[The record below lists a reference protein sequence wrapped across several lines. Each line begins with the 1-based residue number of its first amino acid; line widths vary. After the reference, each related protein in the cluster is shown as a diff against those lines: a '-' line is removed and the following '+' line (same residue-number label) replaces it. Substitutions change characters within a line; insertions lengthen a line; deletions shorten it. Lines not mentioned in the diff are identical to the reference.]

1 MHTMYTRALHEAIA
15 AAREAADLIRADFHR
30 PGGPRGSGSKAKVD
44 TEAELVIR
52 RRFAEAFPEW
62 GFLGEE
68 TGGTP
73 GDPMWIVDPNDG
85 TEGFLKGDRAHCVA
99 IALVAQ
105 GVPVLGVVLAPNYP
119 DGDGDLLAW
128 AEGCGPVLRNGV
140 PLPTPEWPAR
150 LTAEHVILISP
161 HADHKVAANLEWVAP
176 ARFRGLASLA
186 YRLALT
192 AAGEAEVG
200 ASIIGPASWDFAAG
214 HALLRG
220 VGSDLWDSSGERVR
234 YDRGGRSNPG
244 SCFGGA
250 PALCQEMARRDSYPV
265 LVSDPDFERP
275 VKLLR
280 GEALA
285 DPARLR
291 RVQGLLLGQLA
302 GDSLGGLVEFQR
314 PPFDVP
320 RRLRDGGT
328 WGILAGQPT
337 DDSEMALAL
346 AHSLLD
352 RGGFEADPVR
362 EAYVQWRES
371 GPFDIGGTTSRG
383 LGGHPD
389 PASQANGSLMRCSP
403 LGLLGDPGAAA
414 QDARLTHPHPA
425 CVDACTAFVAALAA
439 AVDGASV
446 PEVLAAARAHAG
458 SVAAWLDGPP
468 EDYLHHQGWVR
479 IAFGNAFHQLTSGRT
494 LEEALVDTVARGG
507 DTDTNAAIAGALL
520 GAVQG
525 REAVPAQWRKAL
537 LSCRPHPAFR
547 ASSKPR
553 PRRYWPVDALALA
566 ERLALLGVPATAP

>member
-1 MHTMYTRALHEAIA
+1 MYTEALREAIT
-15 AAREAADLIRADFHR
+15 AAREAADMIRADFHR
-30 PGGPRGSGSKAKVD
+30 AGGPRGSGTKAKVD

-52 RRFAEAFPEW
+52 RRFAEKFPDW

-68 TGGTP
+68 TGGAP
-73 GDPMWIVDPNDG
+73 GDPVWIVDPNDG
-85 TEGFLKGDRAHCVA
+85 TEGFLDGDRAHCVA

-105 GVPVLGVVLAPNYP
+105 GVPVLGVVLAPNHP

-140 PLPTPEWPAR
+140 ALPTPEWPSQ
-150 LTAEHVILISP
+150 LTAEHVVLVSP
-161 HADHKVAANLEWVAP
+161 KADQKVAANLRWVAP
-176 ARFRGLASLA
+176 ARFRALSSLA

-200 ASIIGPASWDFAAG
+200 ASIIGPESWDFAAG

-220 VGSDLWDSSGERVR
+220 VGSDLWDSRGEPVR
-234 YDRGGRSNPG
+234 YDRHGHARPG

-250 PALCQEMARRDSYPV
+250 PALCREMARRDAGDVLSSRYDAQGPV
-265 LVSDPDFERP
+265 R
-275 VKLLR
+275 LR
-280 GEALA
+280 RGQALA

-302 GDSLGGLVEFQR
+302 GDSLGGLVEFSR

-320 RRLRDGGT
+320 RRLRDGGH

-346 AHSLLD
+346 AHCLVEH
-352 RGGFEADPVR
+352 GGFDPEHVR

-371 GPFDIGGTTSRG
+371 GPFDIGSTTSRG
-383 LGGHPD
+383 LKGHPD
-389 PASQANGSLMRCSP
+389 VHSQANGSLMRCSP

-414 QDARLTHPHPA
+414 QDSRLTHPHPA
-425 CVDACTAFVAALAA
+425 CVDACTGFVAALAA

-446 PEVLAAARAHAG
+446 PEVLAAARARAG
-458 SVAAWLDGPP
+458 SAAGWVDSPP
-468 EDYLHHQGWVR
+468 QDYLDRQGWVR
-479 IAFGNAFHQLTSGRT
+479 IAFGNAFHQLASGRT

-525 REAVPAQWRKAL
+525 RDAVPAQWRKAL
-537 LSCRPHPAFR
+537 LSCRPHRAFR
-547 ASSKPR
+547 GCDKPR

-566 ERLALLGVPATAP
+566 ERLALVGVRVG